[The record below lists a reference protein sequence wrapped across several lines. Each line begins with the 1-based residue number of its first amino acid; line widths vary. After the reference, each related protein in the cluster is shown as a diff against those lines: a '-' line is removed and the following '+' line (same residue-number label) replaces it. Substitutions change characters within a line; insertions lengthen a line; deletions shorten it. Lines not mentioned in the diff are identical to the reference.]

1 MLVRTTS
8 SGEDEIVFVVPTMEF
23 AASWLK
29 KVAKR
34 HTHCPHPTDLSCQLI
49 RRMREVADKHKT
61 RTLTLERMGVPRAR
75 GETDAPAEDP
85 Q

>member
-1 MLVRTTS
+1 MLVRRRPN
-8 SGEDEIVFVVPTMEF
+8 GEDEIVFAVPTMEF

-34 HTHCPHPTDLSCQLI
+34 HTMCAHPTDLSCQLI
-49 RRMREVADKHKT
+49 RRWREVAEKHKT
-61 RTLTLERMGVPRAR
+61 RQLTLERMGVPRTR
-75 GETDAPAEDP
+75 GEADGPAGP